1 MWSVSRA
8 LAAARP
14 DDRRRA
20 AGRLVVQTD
29 AVCETSANNFLLIFI
44 FRKTLMPDFVKLI
57 GNDFRAA
64 ILLFPCPQK
73 ILMVTDSSLNFGTG
87 GFGLSEFK
95 DIVTSAGHTV
105 STAHRSGTAP
115 VTIAGNFNF
124 QTAATAVT
132 LANYD
137 QMWLFGFSTAALTG
151 PEQQVIAAF
160 MNSGGGV
167 FATGDHSTIGAG
179 MGNNIPRVRL
189 MRDWAGVPMASQD
202 RHDTV
207 VDIGPDNIKQFSDQ
221 SDDLPQR
228 IFPIWLSNGG
238 DQFTKSTWSVHP
250 VLRHSSGA
258 VDFLPDHPHESQCFG
273 PAGVAGNFAGV
284 EEWPQASDGSRP
296 GAMVAAV
303 SVSGGRFVESGA
315 PTASGTKPPVIPKLF
330 GAISAYDGDRAN
342 VGRVVCDATWHH
354 FVNINLNGSGS
365 GREAMKPGG
374 VATGEY
380 LKIQTY
386 YKNTVRWLAPR
397 GRRNCWPWLQVVAV
411 RFTFELLEELRP
423 EPHPCPWDPLIRIG
437 ALTEEALTREFGP
450 GAADTIVADLL
461 ANAKGAPALAR
472 AMRMRQPKTL
482 KEGESDID
490 LLPRTEI
497 RRAILGELMNAIV
510 RDLPVDAE
518 KLAEVLRKN
527 HDELAVKHSMLAV
540 ETAQRTVAGKMAGA
554 RKTLDMMFD
563 GAVN

>member
-1 MWSVSRA
+1 MHGARRQILFINTSSR
-8 LAAARP
+8 
-14 DDRRRA
+14 
-20 AGRLVVQTD
+20 
-29 AVCETSANNFLLIFI
+29 EII
-44 FRKTLMPDFVKLI
+44 MPDFERLI

-73 ILMVTDSSLNFGTG
+73 ILMVTDGSLNFGTG

-105 STAHRSGTAP
+105 STAHRSGVAP

-132 LANYD
+132 VANYD
-137 QMWLFGFSTAALTG
+137 QLWLFGYSTAALTAQ
-151 PEQQVIAAF
+151 EQQVIATF
-160 MNSGGGV
+160 MANGGGV
-167 FATGDHSTIGAG
+167 FATGDHATIGAG
-179 MGNNIPRVRL
+179 MGNNLPRVRL
-189 MRDWAGVPMASQD
+189 MRDWVSVPMSSQT

-250 VLRHSSGA
+250 VLRHSTGA

-273 PAGVAGNFAGV
+273 PAGAVGNFAGV
-284 EEWPQASDGSRP
+284 EEWPQASDGTRP
-296 GAMVAAV
+296 GAMVAAM

-354 FVNINLNGSGS
+354 YVNINLNGSGS

-374 VATGEY
+374 VATPEY
-380 LKIQTY
+380 LKIQTH
-386 YKNTVRWLAPR
+386 YKNTVRWLSPR

-411 RFTFELLEELRP
+411 RFNFELLEELRP

-437 ALTEEALTREFGP
+437 SLTEEALTREFGP

-461 ANAKGAPALAR
+461 ANAKGATGLAR
-472 AMRMRQPKTL
+472 AMRMRRPAL
-482 KEGESDID
+482 EREGESGLD

-497 RRAILGELMNAIV
+497 RRAILGELINAIV
-510 RDLPVDAE
+510 RDLPDDPE
-518 KLAEVLRKN
+518 KLAAVLRKN
-527 HDELAVKHSMLAV
+527 HDELAEKHSRQAV
-540 ETAQRTVAGKMAGA
+540 ETAQNTVLKKMAGA
-554 RKTLDMMFD
+554 RADLDTVFQ
-563 GAVN
+563 GIAK